1 MPSSTSSSEATPKA
15 GAPIALVAAL
25 LAFFVSENAV
35 WRYRPWLELC
45 ARYTPPDG
53 PGDPLRTSA
62 RIGLLPT
69 HDRQPPILLIGSSQ
83 VLEGLDCGPFEERF
97 PGRTCGNLGVA
108 GGSPLDVLFLAD
120 EVDSRLKRRTIVTG
134 FFPHTLHRTPKAA
147 FSDLATL
154 RCLFAGGA
162 WLHMDA
168 TEWIEA
174 IYGQLQNASE
184 TLRNKDALLWWW
196 SIVSED
202 PGAALRLEMP
212 PQPQRRLEG
221 RPPRRPSYFRQRMGV
236 VNPDIA
242 PGRFTAAHEAALEA
256 LIEREGRRGNKIVVV
271 DFPTRSGYDTTI
283 TPEAVEHH
291 ERLFERLSSRPDV
304 LVVRRAELPPLE
316 DDDFYD
322 FTHVR
327 ASGRAK
333 ISERLAELVFR
344 AGD

>member
-1 MPSSTSSSEATPKA
+1 MPSSTSSSEALPKA

-25 LAFFVSENAV
+25 LAFAGSERLLWSYA
-35 WRYRPWLELC
+35 PWLELC
-45 ARYTPPDG
+45 SRYTPPDG

-69 HDRQPPILLIGSSQ
+69 RERQPPILLIGSSQ
-83 VLEGLDCGPFEERF
+83 VLEGLECAAFEARF
-97 PGRTCGNLGVA
+97 PGRTCRNLGVA

-120 EVDSRLKRRTIVTG
+120 EVDSRVQRRTIVTG
-134 FFPHTLHRTPKAA
+134 FFPHTLHRAPKAA

-154 RCLFAGGA
+154 RCLLEGGA

-168 TEWIEA
+168 AEWIEVVD
-174 IYGQLQNASE
+174 GQLQSISE

-196 SIVSED
+196 SVVSED
-202 PGAALRLEMP
+202 PGAAWRLEMP

-242 PGRFTAAHEAALEA
+242 PGRFTAAHEAALDT
-256 LIEREGRRGNKIVVV
+256 LIEREARRGNKIVIV
-271 DFPTRSGYDTTI
+271 DFPTRRGYDTTI
-283 TPEAVEHH
+283 TPEAVEHN
-291 ERLFERLSSRPDV
+291 ERLFERLSERPDV
-304 LVVRRAELPPLE
+304 LVVRRVDLPPLE
-316 DDDFYD
+316 DEDFYD

-333 ISERLAELVFR
+333 ISERLAEIVFR
-344 AGD
+344 AGR